1 LAAVLCLGAQG
12 GVVGTR
18 FVASEESEAH
28 PDYKQRLVD
37 ARGGDTVL
45 CDVFHIGW
53 PPDSPHRVLK
63 NALTN
68 GAAPPEG
75 PIATMLRAQ
84 ETIDLPP
91 FSSATPSI
99 HVTGRTELMAN
110 YAGQGV
116 GLINEIL
123 PASKIVERMAF
134 EAEQALRSTT
144 STIVFKSEGAPS

>member
-1 LAAVLCLGAQG
+1 
-12 GVVGTR
+12 
-18 FVASEESEAH
+18 
-28 PDYKQRLVD
+28 LVD
-37 ARGGDTVL
+37 ASGCDTVL

-63 NALTN
+63 NALTD
-68 GAAPPEG
+68 GACPPAG
-75 PIATMLRAQ
+75 PIATLRRGQ

-116 GLINEIL
+116 GLVREIL
-123 PASKIVERMAF
+123 PASDIVERMMF
-134 EAEQALRSTT
+134 EAEQVLRSPASALSCNREALT
-144 STIVFKSEGAPS
+144 S